1 LHASNKLGN
10 DNSGGGFFDRV
21 FGTKVEKATQAHSV
35 LLADQQ
41 VLYELQ
47 SMKDSLFFSLFSN
60 KLNVWQTIKFT
71 M

>member
-1 LHASNKLGN
+1 VSNKLAN
-10 DNSGGGFFDRV
+10 ENSGGGFFERV

-47 SMKDSLFFSLFSN
+47 S
-60 KLNVWQTIKFT
+60 IKAAFYST
-71 M
+71 NQSS